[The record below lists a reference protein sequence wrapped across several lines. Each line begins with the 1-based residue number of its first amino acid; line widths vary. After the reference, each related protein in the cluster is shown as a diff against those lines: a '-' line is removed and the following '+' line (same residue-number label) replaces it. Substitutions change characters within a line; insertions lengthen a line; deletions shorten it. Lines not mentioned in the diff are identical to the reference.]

1 MVGDKNMKHSI
12 NIKDN
17 LPFVQ
22 LKIIHSDKKLLLDN
36 VLIDTGSAKSIL
48 KEKLVEIID
57 IKPEPED
64 ILGSVRGVGGV
75 EYVYI
80 KQVDLLE
87 LNGICVKNFEVDIG
101 EMDYGF
107 EIDGIIGM
115 DFLIETNSIIDLNN
129 LIIKTKE
136 E

>member
-1 MVGDKNMKHSI
+1 MKHPI

-22 LKIIHSDKKLLLDN
+22 LKIIHNDKELLLDN

-48 KEKLVEIID
+48 KENLVETIN

-64 ILGSVRGVGGV
+64 ILGSVRRVGGV

-80 KQVDLLE
+80 KQIDLLE
-87 LNGICVKNFEVDIG
+87 LNGISIKDFEVDIG

-107 EIDGIIGM
+107 EINGIIGM
-115 DFLIETNSIIDLNN
+115 DFLLETNSIIDLNN